1 MFYSTNVKGSSLI
14 TDGQKVGK
22 LGTDSI
28 YKFYFIIRSWA
39 IKTLKPKLQCV
50 HWKAPAAFYSF
61 RRPGLWTGFALCQQS
76 SSDPWRARLQ
86 ISTASG
92 PSAFSKKSY
101 ISGIKLNF
109 FWRWLTQTHDR
120 FFPRYPTPYVYF
132 ILALF
137 WMYWTQV
144 TYSFYMLKGWWRA
157 INSLKITLKKIP
169 LKDEKIF

>member
-1 MFYSTNVKGSSLI
+1 MG
-14 TDGQKVGK
+14 
-22 LGTDSI
+22 
-28 YKFYFIIRSWA
+28 R
-39 IKTLKPKLQCV
+39 PLQ
-50 HWKAPAAFYSF
+50 SF
-61 RRPGLWTGFALCQQS
+61 TTFQRPRLWTGFALCQQS
-76 SSDPWRARLQ
+76 SSDPWRALLQ
-86 ISTASG
+86 INTASG
-92 PSAFSKKSY
+92 LSAFSKKSY

-157 INSLKITLKKIP
+157 INSLKKWENISMRQALLCELKLTTWFKI
-169 LKDEKIF
+169 LRKMSVF